1 MGKIFNKGLTDEDK
15 KEGLL
20 KSVKNIGG
28 KNKELLKEFSAANK
42 CSKAAINESDFS
54 YNSKYAFYTFYR
66 DSEKLKR
73 MVSIDSKLGKLK
85 KFCEVLIDF
94 KNLKPVTIETKTCK
108 NRIMNNV
115 NQLYNKYLHTY
126 KKNTIVRILAKKI
139 KKFLTSLK

>member
-1 MGKIFNKGLTDEDK
+1 MGKIFNKGLTEEDK

-54 YNSKYAFYTFYR
+54 YNSKYAFYRFYR

-73 MVSIDSKLGKLK
+73 MVSIDPKLGKLK
-85 KFCEVLIDF
+85 EFYEVLSHF

-115 NQLYNKYLHTY
+115 NQLYNKYLHTC
-126 KKNTIVRILAKKI
+126 KKNTIVRILMKKI
-139 KKFLTSLK
+139 KNFLTSLK

>member
-1 MGKIFNKGLTDEDK
+1 MGKIFNKGLTEEDK
-15 KEGLL
+15 KEGHV

-28 KNKELLKEFSAANK
+28 KNKELLKEFSGANK
-42 CSKAAINESDFS
+42 CSKAAINKNDFS
-54 YNSKYAFYTFYR
+54 YNSKYAFYRFYR

-85 KFCEVLIDF
+85 EFYEVLSDF

-115 NQLYNKYLHTY
+115 N
-126 KKNTIVRILAKKI
+126 
-139 KKFLTSLK
+139 